1 MTRRDRAWYSYPAG
15 DASINFFNPYQ
26 YRPLNRP
33 SDAYAP
39 LKMRGNIEIELR
51 ESWQALQSARLVT
64 RDGGAQQNIV
74 GPSNL
79 LGQSSIVFNAT
90 SQSAYLHAHRIA
102 KSQAGTDSNEVIGVL
117 LSVDRVRLARNPN
130 PCTLSY
136 LAPNSS
142 LVNLRFLDP
151 PRQTGWAQDIGGN
164 APHQNGDDHVDGEVE
179 AIEDADT
186 REERAEDPDP
196 VSSLVVAPPRPS
208 GQLSSFIIFAYH

>member
-15 DASINFFNPYQ
+15 DTSFNFFDTGQ
-26 YRPLNRP
+26 HRPLNRP

-51 ESWQALQSARLVT
+51 ESWQALQSARLVS

-74 GPSNL
+74 GPCNL

-102 KSQAGTDSNEVIGVL
+102 KSQAGTDSNEVVGVL
-117 LSVDRVRLARNPN
+117 LSVDRCRLARNPN

-136 LAPNSS
+136 LAPDSS
-142 LVNLRFLDP
+142 LVNLRFLHP
-151 PRQTGWAQDIGGN
+151 PRQAGCTQSIGGD
-164 APHQNGDDHVDGEVE
+164 APRQNGDDNANGDCE
-179 AIEDADT
+179 AFGDVYAS
-186 REERAEDPDP
+186 EERDEDSDP
-196 VSSLVVAPPRPS
+196 ASSSVFVPPRPS
-208 GQLSSFIIFAYH
+208 GQLTKSISFSFY